1 MADTVPPVR
10 RPDAL
15 PRPLVLGLLF
25 AGAALLSAITIL
37 DGVQPNDEGL
47 MLQAASRIADGQV
60 PYSDFWWY
68 YPPGQPYLLA
78 GLWELF
84 GPSLVVWRV
93 VRVLADAGV
102 AVLAY
107 ELTRRRAPGWLPL
120 GVWLAAACAMAF
132 PSQPHPFPIALALAL
147 GALLVV
153 ERRPLL
159 AGVLLG
165 ACAAWRLEFAAY
177 AGLGM
182 VIAHVV
188 SSEPGRARI
197 TRLGRLVAA
206 AVATGGAL
214 YLPVVLAAGVS
225 RSWEMLVEYPVLDFG
240 DYQSLPFPLDY
251 DGPLN
256 TTGPGGFISD
266 SAENLIHFYLPLAL
280 AIGLAG
286 GLLAL
291 ALRFTRADPWPAA
304 TAVFAIGMGHY
315 LLVRADIF
323 HTAPLA
329 VMVAILAA
337 WALAA
342 IRARGPIGA
351 ASAKTGQI
359 VPLLHTP
366 AGDAAGGAAARD
378 PAVPSSPAAVPPAE
392 PVRDGRGRRALALA
406 ATAAATLGFAWA
418 LAEGLDRRVRGLTD
432 EDTVALDLP
441 VADGVRAR
449 PQRALAL
456 ERAARYVR
464 EHVPE
469 GEPIY
474 VTTKRSDLVTSGNPL
489 LYVLAE
495 RRNATRYDIAAPGV
509 VTSAPVQ
516 REIVA
521 DLRRERP
528 LVVRWIA
535 PITAEPEPNR
545 AGESS
550 GVRILDDY
558 LEREYRQVVKLG
570 YYVMLEPAP

>member
-1 MADTVPPVR
+1 MR
-10 RPDAL
+10 RLEAL

-25 AGAALLSAITIL
+25 AGAAVLSAITIL

-47 MLQAASRIADGQV
+47 MLQAAARIADGEV

-84 GPSLVVWRV
+84 GPSLLAWRV
-93 VRVLADAGV
+93 VRVITDALV

-107 ELTRRRAPGWLPL
+107 ELARRRAPGPLPL
-120 GVWLAAACAMAF
+120 AVWLAAACAMAF

-147 GALLVV
+147 GALLAV

-177 AGLGM
+177 AGLGIA
-182 VIAHVV
+182 VAHVL
-188 SSEPGRARI
+188 SAEPARERI
-197 TRLGRLVAA
+197 TRFGRVLAG
-206 AVATGGAL
+206 AVATGLAL
-214 YLPVVLAAGVS
+214 YLPVVLAAGLGD
-225 RSWEMLVEYPVLDFG
+225 SWEMLVEYPVLDFG

-256 TTGPGGFISD
+256 TSGVGGFLSD
-266 SAENLIHFYLPLAL
+266 SAENLVHFYLPLAL
-280 AIGLAG
+280 VIGLAG

-291 ALRFTRADPWPAA
+291 ALRLTRADPWPAA

-315 LLVRADIF
+315 LLVRADLF

-342 IRARGPIGA
+342 RGEPSGRRWGA
-351 ASAKTGQI
+351 
-359 VPLLHTP
+359 LL
-366 AGDAAGGAAARD
+366 GAAA
-378 PAVPSSPAAVPPAE
+378 AA
-392 PVRDGRGRRALALA
+392 
-406 ATAAATLGFAWA
+406 LGLAWA
-418 LAEGLDRRVRGLTD
+418 LAEGIDRRVRGITD
-432 EDTVALDLP
+432 EDTVSLDLP

-456 ERAARYVR
+456 ERAAGYVR
-464 EHVPE
+464 ERVPP

-474 VTTKRSDLVTSGNPL
+474 VTTRRSDLVTSGNPL

-495 RRNATRYDIAAPGV
+495 RPNATRYDIAAPGV
-509 VTSAPVQ
+509 VTGAPVQ

-528 LVVRWIA
+528 LVVRWTA

-550 GVRILDDY
+550 GVRILDDF
-558 LEREYRQVVKLG
+558 LAREYRQVAKLG

>member
-1 MADTVPPVR
+1 MR
-10 RPDAL
+10 RLDAL
-15 PRPLVLGLLF
+15 PRPLVLVLLF
-25 AGAALLSAITIL
+25 AGAAALSAITIL
-37 DGVQPNDEGL
+37 DGVQANDEGL
-47 MLQAASRIADGQV
+47 MLQAASRIAGGEV

-78 GLWELF
+78 GLWEAF
-84 GPSLVVWRV
+84 GPSLLAWRI
-93 VRVLADAGV
+93 VRVLTDALV

-107 ELTRRRAPGWLPL
+107 ELARRRAPGWPALA
-120 GVWLAAACAMAF
+120 VWLVAACAMAF

-147 GALLVV
+147 GALLAV

-177 AGLGM
+177 AGLG
-182 VIAHVV
+182 IAVAHLVSAEPRAERVGSFVRVV
-188 SSEPGRARI
+188 G
-197 TRLGRLVAA
+197 A
-206 AVATGGAL
+206 AVAAGAAL
-214 YLPVVLAAGVS
+214 YLPVVIAAGLG

-256 TTGPGGFISD
+256 TSGIGGFLSD

-280 AIGLAG
+280 VIGLAG
-286 GLLAL
+286 GLVSL

-315 LLVRADIF
+315 LLVRADLF

-329 VMVAILAA
+329 IMVAILAA
-337 WALAA
+337 WALAG
-342 IRARGPIGA
+342 AREP
-351 ASAKTGQI
+351 
-359 VPLLHTP
+359 
-366 AGDAAGGAAARD
+366 GGAAREPGEATRE
-378 PAVPSSPAAVPPAE
+378 AGRAAGP
-392 PVRDGRGRRALALA
+392 RRALALA
-406 ATAAATLGFAWA
+406 ASAVAALGLVWA
-418 LAEGLDRRVRGLTD
+418 LAEGIDRRVRGLTD

-456 ERAARYVR
+456 ERAAGYVR

-474 VTTKRSDLVTSGNPL
+474 VATQRSDLITSGNPL
-489 LYVLAE
+489 LYVLAG
-495 RRNATRYDIAAPGV
+495 RPNATRYDIAAPGV

-516 REIVA
+516 REIVS

-528 LVVRWIA
+528 LVVRWTA

-558 LEREYRQVVKLG
+558 LASEYRQVAKLG
-570 YYVMLEPAP
+570 YYVMLEPRGAAG

>member
-1 MADTVPPVR
+1 VR
-10 RPDAL
+10 R
-15 PRPLVLGLLF
+15 RPLVLGLLF

-47 MLQAASRIADGQV
+47 MLQAAARIAEGEV

-78 GLWELF
+78 GLWEAF
-84 GPSLVVWRV
+84 GPSLVAWRV
-93 VRVLADAGV
+93 VRVLTDAAV

-107 ELTRRRAPGWLPL
+107 ELARRRAPGWLPL
-120 GVWLAAACAMAF
+120 LVWLAAACAMAF

-147 GALLVV
+147 GALIAV

-159 AGVLLG
+159 AGVLVG
-165 ACAAWRLEFAAY
+165 VCAAWRLEFAAY
-177 AGLGM
+177 AGLGIA
-182 VIAHVV
+182 VAHVL
-188 SSEPGRARI
+188 SAGEPRERIARFA
-197 TRLGRLVAA
+197 RVFAA
-206 AVATGGAL
+206 AVGVALLL
-214 YLPVVLAAGVS
+214 YLPVVLSAGVG
-225 RSWEMLVEYPVLDFG
+225 RSWELLVEYPVFDFG

-256 TTGPGGFISD
+256 TSGMGGFISD
-266 SAENLIHFYLPLAL
+266 SLENLVHFYLPLAL
-280 AIGLAG
+280 VIGLAG
-286 GLLAL
+286 GLLGL
-291 ALRFTRADPWPAA
+291 ALRLGRADPWPAA

-315 LLVRADIF
+315 LVVRADLF

-329 VMVAILAA
+329 VMVSVLAA
-337 WALAA
+337 WSLASLRAVPARADPRSRASLPAAEVTTGDPPRRPDAPAPSPDPAAVRSSQGTRARRAGALAA
-342 IRARGPIGA
+342 GI
-351 ASAKTGQI
+351 
-359 VPLLHTP
+359 
-366 AGDAAGGAAARD
+366 AAA
-378 PAVPSSPAAVPPAE
+378 
-392 PVRDGRGRRALALA
+392 
-406 ATAAATLGFAWA
+406 LGFAWA
-418 LAEGLDRRVRGLTD
+418 LAEGIDRRVRGITE

-456 ERAARYVR
+456 ERAARYIR
-464 EHVPE
+464 DRVPE

-474 VTTKRSDLVTSGNPL
+474 VATRRSDLITSGNPL
-489 LYVLAE
+489 LYVLAD
-495 RRNATRYDIAAPGV
+495 RPNATRYDIAAPGV

-516 REIVA
+516 REIVS

-528 LVVRWIA
+528 LVVRWTA

-558 LEREYRQVVKLG
+558 LVREYRQVAKLG
-570 YYVMLEPAP
+570 WYVMLEPR

>member
-1 MADTVPPVR
+1 M
-10 RPDAL
+10 
-15 PRPLVLGLLF
+15 LGLLF
-25 AGAALLSAITIL
+25 VGAALLSAITIL

-47 MLQAASRIADGQV
+47 MLQAASRIADGEV

-78 GLWELF
+78 GLWEAF
-84 GPSLVVWRV
+84 GPSLLAWRV
-93 VRVLADAGV
+93 VRVLTDALV

-107 ELTRRRAPGWLPL
+107 QLARRHAPGWPALAA
-120 GVWLAAACAMAF
+120 WLLAACAMAF
-132 PSQPHPFPIALALAL
+132 PSQPHPFPIALALVL
-147 GALLVV
+147 GALLAV

-159 AGVLLG
+159 AGVLIG
-165 ACAAWRLEFAAY
+165 VCAAWRLEFAAY
-177 AGLGM
+177 AGLG
-182 VIAHVV
+182 IAVAHAL
-188 SSEPGRARI
+188 SPEPGAVRI
-197 TRLGRLVAA
+197 RNFGRIFAA
-206 AVATGGAL
+206 AVASALLL
-214 YLPVVLAAGVS
+214 YLPVVAAAGVG
-225 RSWEMLVEYPVLDFG
+225 RSWEMLIEYPVFDFG

-256 TTGPGGFISD
+256 TSGVGGFLSD

-280 AIGLAG
+280 VIGLVG
-286 GLLAL
+286 GLLSL

-315 LLVRADIF
+315 LLVRADLF

-337 WALAA
+337 WAMPSL
-342 IRARGPIGA
+342 RARQGPR
-351 ASAKTGQI
+351 
-359 VPLLHTP
+359 
-366 AGDAAGGAAARD
+366 ARR
-378 PAVPSSPAAVPPAE
+378 VL
-392 PVRDGRGRRALALA
+392 GALA
-406 ATAAATLGFAWA
+406 AAAAALGFAWA
-418 LAEGLDRRVRGLTD
+418 LAEGIDRRVRGLTD

-456 ERAARYVR
+456 ERAANHIR
-464 EHVPE
+464 ERVPE

-474 VTTKRSDLVTSGNPL
+474 VATKRSDLITSGNPL

-495 RRNATRYDIAAPGV
+495 RPNATRYDIAAPGV

-521 DLRRERP
+521 DLRRRRP
-528 LVVRWIA
+528 LVVRWTA

-558 LEREYRQVVKLG
+558 LAREYRQVAKLG
-570 YYVMLEPAP
+570 YYAMLEPRP

>member
-1 MADTVPPVR
+1 MR
-10 RPDAL
+10 RADAL
-15 PRPLVLGLLF
+15 SRPLVLGLLF
-25 AGAALLSAITIL
+25 VGAALLSAITVL

-84 GPSLVVWRV
+84 GSSLLAWRV
-93 VRVLADAGV
+93 VRVLTDAAV

-107 ELTRRRAPGWLPL
+107 ELARRGVVRASTGSAAARWLPL
-120 GVWLAAACAMAF
+120 ATWLAAACAMAF

-147 GALLVV
+147 GALLAV

-177 AGLGM
+177 AGLGIA
-182 VIAHVV
+182 VAHVL
-188 SSEPGRARI
+188 SSEPGRERI
-197 TRLGRLVAA
+197 TRFGRVAGA
-206 AVATGGAL
+206 AVVTGLVL
-214 YLPVVLAAGVS
+214 YLPVVFAAGLG
-225 RSWEMLVEYPVLDFG
+225 RSWEMLIEYPLFDFG

-256 TTGPGGFISD
+256 TSGVRGFLSD
-266 SAENLIHFYLPLAL
+266 SAENLVHFYLPLAL
-280 AIGLAG
+280 VVGLAG
-286 GLLAL
+286 GLMAV
-291 ALRFTRADPWPAA
+291 AARFTRADPWPAA

-315 LLVRADIF
+315 LLVRADLF

-337 WALAA
+337 WALAS
-342 IRARGPIGA
+342 REGVRWRRPA
-351 ASAKTGQI
+351 A
-359 VPLLHTP
+359 LL
-366 AGDAAGGAAARD
+366 GAAA
-378 PAVPSSPAAVPPAE
+378 AA
-392 PVRDGRGRRALALA
+392 
-406 ATAAATLGFAWA
+406 LGLAWA
-418 LAEGLDRRVRGLTD
+418 LAEGIDRRVRGVTD

-456 ERAARYVR
+456 ERAADYVR
-464 EHVPE
+464 ERVPE

-474 VTTKRSDLVTSGNPL
+474 VATQRSDLITSGNPL

-495 RRNATRYDIAAPGV
+495 RPNATRYDIAAPGV

-516 REIVA
+516 REIVG

-528 LVVRWIA
+528 LVVRWTA

-550 GVRILDDY
+550 GVTILDDF
-558 LEREYRQVVKLG
+558 LDREYRQVAKRG
-570 YYVMLEPAP
+570 YYVMLEPRR

>member
-1 MADTVPPVR
+1 MR
-10 RPDAL
+10 R
-15 PRPLVLGLLF
+15 RPLVLGLLF

-47 MLQAASRIADGQV
+47 MLQAAARIADGEV
-60 PYSDFWWY
+60 PYQDFWWY

-78 GLWELF
+78 GLWEAF

-93 VRVLADAGV
+93 VRVLTDATV

-107 ELTRRRAPGWLPL
+107 ELARRRAPGWLPL
-120 GVWLAAACAMAF
+120 LVWLAAACAMAF
-132 PSQPHPFPIALALAL
+132 PSQPHPFPIALALSL
-147 GALLVV
+147 GALLAV

-165 ACAAWRLEFAAY
+165 ICAAWRLEFAAY
-177 AGLGM
+177 AGLGIA
-182 VIAHVV
+182 VAHVL
-188 SSEPGRARI
+188 SPGEGRERI
-197 TRLGRLVAA
+197 TRFGRVFAA
-206 AVATGGAL
+206 AVLTGLAL
-214 YLPVVLAAGVS
+214 YLPVVLSAGVG
-225 RSWEMLVEYPVLDFG
+225 RSWEMLVEYPVFDFG

-256 TTGPGGFISD
+256 TSGVGGFISD
-266 SAENLIHFYLPLAL
+266 SAENLVHFYLPLVL
-280 AIGLAG
+280 VIGLAG
-286 GLLAL
+286 GLLGL
-291 ALRFTRADPWPAA
+291 ALRFRRADPWPAA

-315 LLVRADIF
+315 LVVRADLF

-329 VMVAILAA
+329 VMVSVLAA
-337 WALAA
+337 WSLAGGARSKALPMEAESTTRPRRGGARRATALAA
-342 IRARGPIGA
+342 A
-351 ASAKTGQI
+351 
-359 VPLLHTP
+359 
-366 AGDAAGGAAARD
+366 
-378 PAVPSSPAAVPPAE
+378 
-392 PVRDGRGRRALALA
+392 
-406 ATAAATLGFAWA
+406 AAATLGFAWA
-418 LAEGLDRRVRGLTD
+418 LAEGIDRRVRGLTD

-441 VADGVRAR
+441 AADGVRAR

-456 ERAARYVR
+456 ERAAGYIRA
-464 EHVPE
+464 HVPE

-474 VTTKRSDLVTSGNPL
+474 VATRRSDLITSGNPL
-489 LYVLAE
+489 LYVLAD
-495 RRNATRYDIAAPGV
+495 RPNATRYDIAAPGV

-528 LVVRWIA
+528 LVVRWTA

-558 LEREYRQVVKLG
+558 LAREYRQAAKLG
-570 YYVMLEPAP
+570 WYVMLEPRP